1 MPYSSFVNPSPKL
14 KQKREVTSFVR
25 RAGRITSGQ
34 KHAWQSYWEL
44 YGIQNTKRIIDTT
57 NVFNKPGRKLIIEIG
72 FGNGEV
78 LIDSALRN
86 PDNNFIGIEVYES
99 GIGQCLIHLSD
110 KKLTNVK
117 LINEDAKHI
126 LIHSFKDQTIDQINI
141 FFPDPW
147 PKKRHHKRRLI
158 NKDFVLLMQ
167 KKLKKNGCI
176 NIATDWDDYAEQII
190 DVFNENK
197 LFKKAND
204 LTLNLETKFERRG
217 LKLGH
222 KIQKFTFQ
230 LL

>member
-1 MPYSSFVNPSPKL
+1 MKPSHKL

-34 KHAWQSYWEL
+34 KNAWQYYWEL
-44 YGIQNTKRIIDTT
+44 YGIQNTKEIIETT
-57 NVFNKPGRKLIIEIG
+57 NIFNNSNRKLIIEIG
-72 FGNGEV
+72 FGNGEI

-99 GIGQCLIHLSD
+99 GIGQCLIQLSE
-110 KKLTNVK
+110 KKLSNVR

-126 LIHSFKDQTIDQINI
+126 LNHSFKDQAIDQINI

-147 PKKRHHKRRLI
+147 PKKKHHKRRLI
-158 NKDFVLLMQ
+158 NQEFILLIG

-190 DVFNENK
+190 DVFNKSN
-197 LFKKAND
+197 LFKKTNN
-204 LTLNLETKFERRG
+204 LRLNLETKFEKRG

>member
-1 MPYSSFVNPSPKL
+1 MKPSHKL

-34 KHAWQSYWEL
+34 KNAWQYYWEL
-44 YGIQNTKRIIDTT
+44 YGIQNTKEIIETT
-57 NVFNKPGRKLIIEIG
+57 NIFNNSNRKLIIEIG
-72 FGNGEV
+72 FGNGEI

-86 PDNNFIGIEVYES
+86 PDDNFIGIEVYES
-99 GIGQCLIHLSD
+99 GIGQCLIHLSE
-110 KKLTNVK
+110 KKMSNVR

-126 LIHSFKDQTIDQINI
+126 LNHSFKDQAIDQINI

-147 PKKRHHKRRLI
+147 PKKKHHKRRLI
-158 NKDFVLLMQ
+158 NQEFILLIG

-190 DVFNENK
+190 DVFNKSN
-197 LFKKAND
+197 LFKKTNN
-204 LTLNLETKFERRG
+204 LKLNLETKFEKRG

>member
-1 MPYSSFVNPSPKL
+1 MKPSHKL

-34 KHAWQSYWEL
+34 KNAWQYYWEL
-44 YGIQNTKRIIDTT
+44 YGIQNTKEIIETT
-57 NVFNKPGRKLIIEIG
+57 NIFNNSNRKLIIEIG
-72 FGNGEV
+72 FGNGEI

-86 PDNNFIGIEVYES
+86 PDDNFIGIEVYES
-99 GIGQCLIHLSD
+99 GIGQCLIHLSE
-110 KKLTNVK
+110 KKLSNVR

-126 LIHSFKDQTIDQINI
+126 LNHSFKDQTIDQINI

-147 PKKRHHKRRLI
+147 PKKKHHKRRLI
-158 NKDFVLLMQ
+158 NQEFIFLIG

-190 DVFNENK
+190 DVFNKSN
-197 LFKKAND
+197 LFKKTNN
-204 LTLNLETKFERRG
+204 LRLNLETKFEKRG

>member
-1 MPYSSFVNPSPKL
+1 MKPSHKL

-34 KHAWQSYWEL
+34 KNAWQYYWEL
-44 YGIQNTKRIIDTT
+44 YGIQNTKEIIETT
-57 NVFNKPGRKLIIEIG
+57 NIFNNSNRKLIIEIG
-72 FGNGEV
+72 FGNGEI

-86 PDNNFIGIEVYES
+86 PDDNFIGIEVYES
-99 GIGQCLIHLSD
+99 GIGQCLIQLSE
-110 KKLTNVK
+110 KKLSNVR

-126 LIHSFKDQTIDQINI
+126 LNHSFKDQTIDQINI

-147 PKKRHHKRRLI
+147 PKKKHHKRRLI
-158 NKDFVLLMQ
+158 NQEFILLIG

-190 DVFNENK
+190 DVFNKSN
-197 LFKKAND
+197 LFKKTNN
-204 LTLNLETKFERRG
+204 LKLNLETKFEKRG

>member
-1 MPYSSFVNPSPKL
+1 MKPSHKL

-34 KHAWQSYWEL
+34 KNAWQYYWEL
-44 YGIQNTKRIIDTT
+44 YGIQNTKEIIETT
-57 NVFNKPGRKLIIEIG
+57 NIFNNSNRKLIIEIG
-72 FGNGEV
+72 FGNGES

-86 PDNNFIGIEVYES
+86 PDDNFIGIEVYES
-99 GIGQCLIHLSD
+99 GIGQCLIQLSE
-110 KKLTNVK
+110 KKLSNVR

-126 LIHSFKDQTIDQINI
+126 LNHSFKDQAIDQINI

-147 PKKRHHKRRLI
+147 PKKKHHKRRLI
-158 NKDFVLLMQ
+158 NQEFILLIG

-190 DVFNENK
+190 DVFNKSN
-197 LFKKAND
+197 LFKKTNN
-204 LTLNLETKFERRG
+204 LRLNLETKFEKRG

>member
-1 MPYSSFVNPSPKL
+1 MKPSHKL

-34 KHAWQSYWEL
+34 KNAWQYYWEL
-44 YGIQNTKRIIDTT
+44 YGIQNTKEIIETT
-57 NVFNKPGRKLIIEIG
+57 NIFNNSNRKLIIEIG
-72 FGNGEV
+72 FGNGEI

-86 PDNNFIGIEVYES
+86 PDDNFIGIEVYES
-99 GIGQCLIHLSD
+99 GIGQCLIHLSE
-110 KKLTNVK
+110 KKLSNVR
-117 LINEDAKHI
+117 LINEDAKDI
-126 LIHSFKDQTIDQINI
+126 LNHSFKDQAIDQINI

-147 PKKRHHKRRLI
+147 PKKKHHKRRLI
-158 NKDFVLLMQ
+158 NQEFILLIG

-190 DVFNENK
+190 DVFNK
-197 LFKKAND
+197 SSLFKKTNN
-204 LTLNLETKFERRG
+204 LRLNLETKFEKRG

>member
-1 MPYSSFVNPSPKL
+1 MKPSHKL

-34 KHAWQSYWEL
+34 KNAWQYYWEL
-44 YGIQNTKRIIDTT
+44 YGIQNSKEIIETT
-57 NVFNKPGRKLIIEIG
+57 NIFNNSNRKLIIEIG
-72 FGNGEV
+72 FGNGEI

-86 PDNNFIGIEVYES
+86 PDDNFIGIEVYES
-99 GIGQCLIHLSD
+99 GIGQCLIQLSE
-110 KKLTNVK
+110 KKLSNVR

-126 LIHSFKDQTIDQINI
+126 LNHSFKDQAIDQINI

-147 PKKRHHKRRLI
+147 PKKKHHKRRLI
-158 NKDFVLLMQ
+158 NQEFILLIG

-190 DVFNENK
+190 DVFNKSN
-197 LFKKAND
+197 LFKKTNN
-204 LTLNLETKFERRG
+204 LRLNLETKFEKRG

>member
-1 MPYSSFVNPSPKL
+1 MKPSHKL

-34 KHAWQSYWEL
+34 KNAWQYYWEL
-44 YGIQNTKRIIDTT
+44 YGIQNTKEIIETT
-57 NVFNKPGRKLIIEIG
+57 NIFNNSNRKLIIEIG
-72 FGNGEV
+72 FGNGEI

-99 GIGQCLIHLSD
+99 GIGQCLIQLSE
-110 KKLTNVK
+110 KKLSNVR

-126 LIHSFKDQTIDQINI
+126 LNHSFKDQAIDQINI

-147 PKKRHHKRRLI
+147 PKKKHHKRRLI
-158 NKDFVLLMQ
+158 NQEFILLIG

-176 NIATDWDDYAEQII
+176 NIATDWDNYAEQII
-190 DVFNENK
+190 DVFNK
-197 LFKKAND
+197 SSLFKKTNN
-204 LTLNLETKFERRG
+204 LRLNLETKFEKRG

>member
-1 MPYSSFVNPSPKL
+1 VKPSHKL

-34 KHAWQSYWEL
+34 KNAWQYYWEL
-44 YGIQNTKRIIDTT
+44 YGIQNTKEIIETT
-57 NVFNKPGRKLIIEIG
+57 NIFNNSNRKLIIEIG
-72 FGNGEV
+72 FGNGEI

-86 PDNNFIGIEVYES
+86 PDDNFIGIEVYES
-99 GIGQCLIHLSD
+99 GIGQCLIQLSE
-110 KKLTNVK
+110 KKLSNVR

-126 LIHSFKDQTIDQINI
+126 LNHSFKDQAIDQINI

-147 PKKRHHKRRLI
+147 PKKKHHKRRLI
-158 NKDFVLLMQ
+158 NQEFILLIG

-190 DVFNENK
+190 DVFNKSN
-197 LFKKAND
+197 LFKKTNN
-204 LTLNLETKFERRG
+204 LRLNLETKFEKRG

>member
-1 MPYSSFVNPSPKL
+1 MKPSHKL

-34 KHAWQSYWEL
+34 KNAWQYYWEL
-44 YGIQNTKRIIDTT
+44 YGIQNTKEIIETT
-57 NVFNKPGRKLIIEIG
+57 NIFNNSNRKLIIEIG
-72 FGNGEV
+72 FGNGEI

-86 PDNNFIGIEVYES
+86 PDDNFIGIEVYES
-99 GIGQCLIHLSD
+99 GIGQCLIQLSE
-110 KKLTNVK
+110 KKLSNVR

-126 LIHSFKDQTIDQINI
+126 LNHSFKDQAIDQINI

-147 PKKRHHKRRLI
+147 PKKKHHKRRLI
-158 NKDFVLLMQ
+158 NQEFILLIG

-176 NIATDWDDYAEQII
+176 NIATDWDNYAEQII
-190 DVFNENK
+190 DVFNK
-197 LFKKAND
+197 SSLFKKTNN
-204 LTLNLETKFERRG
+204 LRLNLETKFEKRG

>member
-1 MPYSSFVNPSPKL
+1 MKPSHKL

-34 KHAWQSYWEL
+34 KNAWQYYWEL
-44 YGIQNTKRIIDTT
+44 YGIQNTKEIIETT
-57 NVFNKPGRKLIIEIG
+57 NIFNNSNRKLIIEIG

-86 PDNNFIGIEVYES
+86 PDNNFIGIEVYAS

-117 LINEDAKHI
+117 LINEDAKHV

-167 KKLKKNGCI
+167 KKLKKKGCI

-190 DVFNENK
+190 DVFNESK

>member
-1 MPYSSFVNPSPKL
+1 MKPSHKL

-34 KHAWQSYWEL
+34 KNAWQYYWEL
-44 YGIQNTKRIIDTT
+44 YGIQNTKEIIETT
-57 NVFNKPGRKLIIEIG
+57 NIFNNSNRKLIIEIG
-72 FGNGEV
+72 FGNGEI

-86 PDNNFIGIEVYES
+86 PDDNFIGIEVYES
-99 GIGQCLIHLSD
+99 GIGQCLIQLSE
-110 KKLTNVK
+110 KKLSNVR

-126 LIHSFKDQTIDQINI
+126 LNHSFKDQAIDQINI

-147 PKKRHHKRRLI
+147 PKKKHHKRRLI
-158 NKDFVLLMQ
+158 NQEFILLIG

-190 DVFNENK
+190 DVFNK
-197 LFKKAND
+197 SSLFKKTNN
-204 LTLNLETKFERRG
+204 LRLNLETKFEKRG

>member
-1 MPYSSFVNPSPKL
+1 MKPSHKL

-34 KHAWQSYWEL
+34 KNAWQYYWEL
-44 YGIQNTKRIIDTT
+44 YGIQNTKEIIETT
-57 NVFNKPGRKLIIEIG
+57 NIFNNSNRKLIIEIG
-72 FGNGEV
+72 FGNGEI

-86 PDNNFIGIEVYES
+86 PDDNFIGIEVYES
-99 GIGQCLIHLSD
+99 GIGQCLIQLSE
-110 KKLTNVK
+110 KKLSNVR

-126 LIHSFKDQTIDQINI
+126 LNHSFKDQTIDQINI

-147 PKKRHHKRRLI
+147 PKKKHHKRRLI
-158 NKDFVLLMQ
+158 NQEFILLIG

-190 DVFNENK
+190 DVFNK
-197 LFKKAND
+197 SSLFKKTNN
-204 LTLNLETKFERRG
+204 LRLNLETKFEKRG

>member
-1 MPYSSFVNPSPKL
+1 MKPSHKL

-34 KHAWQSYWEL
+34 KNAWQYYWEL
-44 YGIQNTKRIIDTT
+44 YGIQNTKEIIETT
-57 NVFNKPGRKLIIEIG
+57 NIFNNSNRKLIIEIG
-72 FGNGEV
+72 FGNGEI

-86 PDNNFIGIEVYES
+86 PDDNFIGIEVYES
-99 GIGQCLIHLSD
+99 GIGQCLIHLSE
-110 KKLTNVK
+110 KKLSNVR
-117 LINEDAKHI
+117 LINEDAKDI
-126 LIHSFKDQTIDQINI
+126 LNHSFKDQAIDQINI

-147 PKKRHHKRRLI
+147 PKKKHHKRRLI
-158 NKDFVLLMQ
+158 NQEFILLIG

-190 DVFNENK
+190 DVFNKSN
-197 LFKKAND
+197 LFKKTNN
-204 LTLNLETKFERRG
+204 LRLNLETKFERRG

>member
-1 MPYSSFVNPSPKL
+1 MKPSHKL

-34 KHAWQSYWEL
+34 KNAWQYYWEL
-44 YGIQNTKRIIDTT
+44 YGIQNTKEIIETT
-57 NVFNKPGRKLIIEIG
+57 NIFNNSNRKLIIEIG
-72 FGNGEV
+72 FGNGEI

-86 PDNNFIGIEVYES
+86 PDDNFIGIEVYES
-99 GIGQCLIHLSD
+99 GIGQCLIHLSE
-110 KKLTNVK
+110 KKLSNVR
-117 LINEDAKHI
+117 LINEDAKDI
-126 LIHSFKDQTIDQINI
+126 LNHSFKDQAIDQINI

-147 PKKRHHKRRLI
+147 PKKKHHKRRLI
-158 NKDFVLLMQ
+158 NQEFILLIG

-190 DVFNENK
+190 DVFNKSN
-197 LFKKAND
+197 LFKKTNN
-204 LTLNLETKFERRG
+204 LKLNLETKFEKRG

>member
-1 MPYSSFVNPSPKL
+1 MKPSHKL

-34 KHAWQSYWEL
+34 KNAWQYYWEL
-44 YGIQNTKRIIDTT
+44 YGIQNSKEIIETTKI
-57 NVFNKPGRKLIIEIG
+57 FNNSNRKLIIEIG
-72 FGNGEV
+72 FGNGEI

-86 PDNNFIGIEVYES
+86 PDDNFIGIEVYES
-99 GIGQCLIHLSD
+99 GIGQCLIQLSE
-110 KKLTNVK
+110 KKLSNVR

-126 LIHSFKDQTIDQINI
+126 LNHSFKDQAIDQINI

-147 PKKRHHKRRLI
+147 PKKKHHKRRLI
-158 NKDFVLLMQ
+158 NQEFILLIG

-176 NIATDWDDYAEQII
+176 NIATDWDNYAEQII
-190 DVFNENK
+190 DVFNK
-197 LFKKAND
+197 SSLFKKTNN
-204 LTLNLETKFERRG
+204 LRLNLETKFEKRG

>member
-1 MPYSSFVNPSPKL
+1 MKPSHKL

-34 KHAWQSYWEL
+34 KNAWQYYWEL
-44 YGIQNTKRIIDTT
+44 YGIQNTKEIIETT
-57 NVFNKPGRKLIIEIG
+57 NIFNNSNRKLIIEIG
-72 FGNGEV
+72 FGNGEI

-86 PDNNFIGIEVYES
+86 PDDNFIGIEVYES
-99 GIGQCLIHLSD
+99 GIGQCLIHLSE
-110 KKLTNVK
+110 KKLSNVR
-117 LINEDAKHI
+117 LINEDAKDI
-126 LIHSFKDQTIDQINI
+126 LNHSFKDQAIDQINI

-147 PKKRHHKRRLI
+147 PKKKHHKRRLI
-158 NKDFVLLMQ
+158 NQEFILLIG

-190 DVFNENK
+190 DVFNKSN
-197 LFKKAND
+197 LFKKTNN
-204 LTLNLETKFERRG
+204 LRLNLETKFEKRG

>member
-1 MPYSSFVNPSPKL
+1 MKPSHKL

-34 KHAWQSYWEL
+34 KNAWQYYWEL
-44 YGIQNTKRIIDTT
+44 YGIQNTKEIIETT
-57 NVFNKPGRKLIIEIG
+57 NIFNNSNRKLIIEIG
-72 FGNGEV
+72 FGNGEI

-86 PDNNFIGIEVYES
+86 PDDNFIGIEVYES
-99 GIGQCLIHLSD
+99 GIGQCLIQLSE
-110 KKLTNVK
+110 KKLSNVR

-126 LIHSFKDQTIDQINI
+126 LNHSFKDQAIDQINI

-147 PKKRHHKRRLI
+147 PKKKHHKRRLI
-158 NKDFVLLMQ
+158 NQEFILLIG

-190 DVFNENK
+190 DVFNKSN
-197 LFKKAND
+197 LFKKTNN
-204 LTLNLETKFERRG
+204 LKLNLETKFEKRG

>member
-1 MPYSSFVNPSPKL
+1 VKPSHKL

-34 KHAWQSYWEL
+34 KNAWQYYWEL
-44 YGIQNTKRIIDTT
+44 YGIQNTKEIIETT
-57 NVFNKPGRKLIIEIG
+57 NIFNNSNRKLIIEIG
-72 FGNGEV
+72 FGNGEI

-86 PDNNFIGIEVYES
+86 PDDNFIGIEVYES
-99 GIGQCLIHLSD
+99 GIGQCLIHLSE
-110 KKLTNVK
+110 KKLSNVR
-117 LINEDAKHI
+117 LINEDAKDI
-126 LIHSFKDQTIDQINI
+126 LNHSFKDQAIDQINI

-147 PKKRHHKRRLI
+147 PKKKHHKRRLI
-158 NKDFVLLMQ
+158 NQEFILLIG

-190 DVFNENK
+190 DVFNKSN
-197 LFKKAND
+197 LFKKTNN
-204 LTLNLETKFERRG
+204 LRLNLETKFEKRG

>member
-1 MPYSSFVNPSPKL
+1 MKPSHKL

-34 KHAWQSYWEL
+34 KNAWQYYWEL
-44 YGIQNTKRIIDTT
+44 YGNQNTKEIIETA
-57 NVFNKPGRKLIIEIG
+57 NIFNNSNRKLIIEIG
-72 FGNGEV
+72 FGNGEI

-86 PDNNFIGIEVYES
+86 PDDNFIGIEVYES
-99 GIGQCLIHLSD
+99 GIGQCLIQLSE
-110 KKLTNVK
+110 KKLSNVR

-126 LIHSFKDQTIDQINI
+126 LNHSFKDQAIDQINI

-147 PKKRHHKRRLI
+147 PKKKHHKRRLI
-158 NKDFVLLMQ
+158 NQEFILLIG

-190 DVFNENK
+190 DVFNKSN
-197 LFKKAND
+197 LFKKTNN
-204 LTLNLETKFERRG
+204 LRLNLETKFEKRG

>member
-1 MPYSSFVNPSPKL
+1 MKPSHKL

-34 KHAWQSYWEL
+34 KNAWQYYWEL
-44 YGIQNTKRIIDTT
+44 YGIQNTKEIIETT
-57 NVFNKPGRKLIIEIG
+57 NIFNNSNRKLIIEIG
-72 FGNGEV
+72 FGNGEI

-86 PDNNFIGIEVYES
+86 PDDNFIGIEVYES
-99 GIGQCLIHLSD
+99 GIGQCLIQLSE
-110 KKLTNVK
+110 KKLSNVR

-126 LIHSFKDQTIDQINI
+126 LNHSFKDQAIDQINI

-147 PKKRHHKRRLI
+147 PKKKHHKRRLI
-158 NKDFVLLMQ
+158 NQEFILLIG

-190 DVFNENK
+190 DVFNKSN
-197 LFKKAND
+197 LFKKTNN
-204 LTLNLETKFERRG
+204 LRLNLETKFEKRG

>member
-1 MPYSSFVNPSPKL
+1 MKPSHKL

-34 KHAWQSYWEL
+34 KNAWQYYWEL
-44 YGIQNTKRIIDTT
+44 YGIQNTKEIIETT
-57 NVFNKPGRKLIIEIG
+57 NIFNNSNRKLIIEIG
-72 FGNGEV
+72 FGNGEI

-86 PDNNFIGIEVYES
+86 PDDNFIGIEVYES
-99 GIGQCLIHLSD
+99 GIGQCLIHLSE
-110 KKLTNVK
+110 KKLSNVR

-126 LIHSFKDQTIDQINI
+126 LNHSFKDQAIDQINI

-147 PKKRHHKRRLI
+147 PKKKHHKRRLI
-158 NKDFVLLMQ
+158 NQEFILLIG

-190 DVFNENK
+190 DVFNKSN
-197 LFKKAND
+197 LFKKTNN
-204 LTLNLETKFERRG
+204 LRLNLETKFEKRG

>member
-1 MPYSSFVNPSPKL
+1 MKPSHKL
-14 KQKREVTSFVR
+14 KQKREVKSFVR

-34 KHAWQSYWEL
+34 KNAWQYYWEL
-44 YGIQNTKRIIDTT
+44 YGIQNTKEIIETT
-57 NVFNKPGRKLIIEIG
+57 NIFNNSNRKLIIEIG
-72 FGNGEV
+72 FGNGEI

-86 PDNNFIGIEVYES
+86 PDDNFIGIEVYES
-99 GIGQCLIHLSD
+99 GIGQCLIHLSE
-110 KKLTNVK
+110 KKLSNVR
-117 LINEDAKHI
+117 LINEDAKDI
-126 LIHSFKDQTIDQINI
+126 LNHSFKDQAIDQINI

-147 PKKRHHKRRLI
+147 PKKKHHKRRLI
-158 NKDFVLLMQ
+158 NQEFILLIG

-190 DVFNENK
+190 DMFNKSN
-197 LFKKAND
+197 LFKKTNN
-204 LTLNLETKFERRG
+204 LKLNLETKFEKRG